1 MNFFKAI
8 ATIWHREI
16 IRYFRDKT
24 RIISSLFQPLMF
36 LAILGSG
43 LRQTLANGNFGI
55 DFVQF
60 MYPGILVIGVMG
72 VAFFAAISTVFD
84 REFGFLKEIL
94 VAPVSRS
101 SIALGKVLGASTVA
115 SMQALLLLIVAP
127 LVHVQLGFLILPQ
140 IILFLLLVAF
150 AISGLGL
157 LIASLMKSTESF
169 SIIMPTLILPMF
181 FLSGAFFPL
190 TSVPAWMSIVASIN
204 PLTYGVDALRIILL
218 KAQVPAETLKN
229 LTLHSLYYDAFFL
242 VAFSSLMIFLAISA
256 FNKKS

>member
-1 MNFFKAI
+1 
-8 ATIWHREI
+8 
-16 IRYFRDKT
+16 
-24 RIISSLFQPLMF
+24 MF

-60 MYPGILVIGVMG
+60 MYPGVLVIGVMG

-94 VAPVSRS
+94 VAPVPRS

-127 LVHVQLGFLILPQ
+127 LVHVQISIFILPQ

-190 TSVPAWMSIVASIN
+190 TSVPAWMSALASIN
-204 PLTYGVDALRIILL
+204 PLTYGVDALRIIILRNQ
-218 KAQVPAETLKN
+218 APAETLKH
-229 LTLHSLYYDAFFL
+229 LTIHSLYFDAFFL
-242 VAFSSLMIFLAISA
+242 IIFSALMITAAVWA
-256 FNKKS
+256 FNRKN